1 MAAALI
7 LLSSTETII
16 AGHFRNS
23 IEVKFA
29 AEAMMARGIDLV
41 SSDDD
46 WAASIAGVAPSAWTD
61 GALGGRRSLADGTM
75 LDLAQ
80 AVNLANCQKTVP
92 CAAQDLAAVSV
103 DRPWGSNNPTWRPYA
118 YGPLSDML
126 AAGTIDSSYYA
137 LLLIADDPAGSHR
150 PAAAGAPA
158 PPREGIALRAEAFG
172 PHGAHAV
179 IEVAAD
185 RVLIGAAGE
194 EKDSDAG
201 SGLPPMKI
209 LSWREVR

>member
-23 IEVKFA
+23 IEARFA
-29 AEAMMARGIDLV
+29 AEAMMARGIDLA
-41 SSDDD
+41 SNDDD
-46 WAASIAGVAPSAWTD
+46 WAASITGLAPPAWADGGLAGP
-61 GALGGRRSLADGTM
+61 RRLADGTT

-92 CAAQDLAAVSV
+92 CAAQDLAAVSA

-126 AAGTIDSSYYA
+126 AAGTIDSSLHVAA
-137 LLLIADDPAGSHR
+137 LRTTRQKRSRGWH
-150 PAAAGAPA
+150 APA
-158 PPREGIALRAEAFG
+158 PPREGIGCAGGRSAW
-172 PHGAHAV
+172 HHAV

-185 RVLIGAAGE
+185 RVHRR
-194 EKDSDAG
+194 
-201 SGLPPMKI
+201 SGRRKTWWVGTTTMKI
-209 LSWREVR
+209 LSWRSTVSVG